1 MLPSNYYILLENYY
15 KLYMSN
21 MKNLYGILSLSI
33 FVSCADQVKE
43 KPIEGKVEREQVTV
57 VTKVPGK
64 IARILVEEGDFV
76 RAGDTLAILNIPEV
90 DAKEEQAKGALQ
102 SADAQYNMAVKG
114 ATKGQLVQ
122 LQAKVDGLKEQYEF
136 AKKSISRLEALLQ
149 DSLIPQQKYDE
160 TYAKYQGA
168 KNQYLA
174 AQAEM
179 AEARGGARQEQQIM
193 ALGQKERALGA
204 MSEVNVA
211 AREKYVI
218 APQDMSVE
226 TINLKVGELAMAG
239 YPIVNGFLDRSTYF
253 RFTLPENQIGKLQK
267 GAVVTVE
274 IPYRSNEKVSAK
286 IVSVKALNSYANIA
300 SAYPDFDPQQAV
312 FELKVVP
319 EDMAG
324 TKDLLTKTLVVLHTN

>member
-1 MLPSNYYILLENYY
+1 MLPLNYYILLENYY

-33 FVSCADQVKE
+33 FVSCTNQVKE

-64 IARILVEEGDFV
+64 IAEILVEEGNFV
-76 RAGDTLAILNIPEV
+76 RAGDTLAILSIPEV

-136 AKKSISRLEALLQ
+136 AKKSIGRLEALLQ

-168 KNQYLA
+168 RNQYLA

-179 AEARGGARQEQQIM
+179 AEARGGAR
-193 ALGQKERALGA
+193 
-204 MSEVNVA
+204 
-211 AREKYVI
+211 
-218 APQDMSVE
+218 
-226 TINLKVGELAMAG
+226 
-239 YPIVNGFLDRSTYF
+239 
-253 RFTLPENQIGKLQK
+253 
-267 GAVVTVE
+267 
-274 IPYRSNEKVSAK
+274 
-286 IVSVKALNSYANIA
+286 
-300 SAYPDFDPQQAV
+300 
-312 FELKVVP
+312 
-319 EDMAG
+319 
-324 TKDLLTKTLVVLHTN
+324 

>member
-1 MLPSNYYILLENYY
+1 
-15 KLYMSN
+15 MSN
-21 MKNLYGILSLSI
+21 MKNLCGLLSVLI
-33 FVSCADQVKE
+33 FVACSEEVKE
-43 KPIEGKVEREQVTV
+43 KPIEGKVEREQVSV

-64 IARILVEEGDFV
+64 IAKIFVEEGDLV
-76 RAGDTLAILNIPEV
+76 HAGDTLAILSIPEV

-136 AKKSISRLEALLQ
+136 ARKSIGRLEALLL

-174 AQAEM
+174 AQAELE
-179 AEARGGARQEQQIM
+179 EARNGARREQQIM

-204 MSEVNVA
+204 VSEVNVA
-211 AREKYVI
+211 AQEKYVI

-226 TINLKVGELAMAG
+226 TINLKTGELAMAG
-239 YPIVNGFLDRSTYF
+239 YPIINGYLDRSTYF
-253 RFTLPENQIGKLQK
+253 RFTLPENQIGNLQK
-267 GAVVTVE
+267 GGAVEVE
-274 IPYRSNEKVSAK
+274 IPYLNNKKVSAK
-286 IVSVKALNSYANIA
+286 VVSIKALNAYANIA
-300 SAYPDFDPQQAV
+300 SAYPDFDPQLAV

-319 EDMAG
+319 EDAAG
-324 TKDLLTKTLVVLHTN
+324 TKDLLTKTLVILHAN

>member
-1 MLPSNYYILLENYY
+1 
-15 KLYMSN
+15 
-21 MKNLYGILSLSI
+21 MKNLCGLLSVLI
-33 FVSCADQVKE
+33 FVACSEEVKE
-43 KPIEGKVEREQVTV
+43 KPIEGKVEREQVSV

-64 IARILVEEGDFV
+64 IAKIFVEEGDLV
-76 RAGDTLAILNIPEV
+76 HAGDTLAILSIPEV

-136 AKKSISRLEALLQ
+136 ARKSIGRLEALLL

-174 AQAEM
+174 AQAELE
-179 AEARGGARQEQQIM
+179 EARNGARREQQIM

-204 MSEVNVA
+204 VSEVNVA
-211 AREKYVI
+211 AQEKYVI

-226 TINLKVGELAMAG
+226 TINLKTGELAMAG
-239 YPIVNGFLDRSTYF
+239 YPIINGYLDRSTYF
-253 RFTLPENQIGKLQK
+253 RFTLPENQIGNLQK
-267 GAVVTVE
+267 GGAVEVE
-274 IPYRSNEKVSAK
+274 IPYLNHKKVSAK
-286 IVSVKALNSYANIA
+286 VVSIKALNAYANIA
-300 SAYPDFDPQQAV
+300 SAYPDFDPQLAV

-319 EDMAG
+319 EDAAG
-324 TKDLLTKTLVVLHTN
+324 TKDLLTKTLVILHAN

>member
-1 MLPSNYYILLENYY
+1 
-15 KLYMSN
+15 
-21 MKNLYGILSLSI
+21 MKNLYGIMFLSI
-33 FVSCADQVKE
+33 FVSCTNQVKE

-64 IARILVEEGDFV
+64 IDKIFVAEGDFV
-76 RAGDTLAILNIPEV
+76 HAGDTLAILSIPEV
-90 DAKEEQAKGALQ
+90 DAKEEQARGALQ

-114 ATKGQLVQ
+114 ATKGQLLQ

-136 AKKSISRLEALLQ
+136 AKKSIGRLEVLLQ

-179 AEARGGARQEQQIM
+179 AEARGGARLEQQIM

-204 MSEVNVA
+204 VLEVDVA
-211 AREKYVI
+211 AKEKFLI
-218 APQDMSVE
+218 APQEMSVE
-226 TINLKVGELAMAG
+226 TINLRVGELAMAG
-239 YPIVNGFLDRSTYF
+239 YPIFNGFLNQSTYF
-253 RFTLPENQIGKLQK
+253 RFTLPENKIGKLQK
-267 GAVVTVE
+267 DGVVEVE
-274 IPYRSNEKVSAK
+274 IPYLNHRKMKAK
-286 IVSVKALNSYANIA
+286 IISIKALNSYANIA

-312 FELKVVP
+312 FELKLVP
-319 EDMAG
+319 EDVAES
-324 TKDLLTKTLVVLHTN
+324 KDLLTKTLVVLHAN

>member
-1 MLPSNYYILLENYY
+1 
-15 KLYMSN
+15 MSK
-21 MKNLYGILSLSI
+21 MKNLYGILLL
-33 FVSCADQVKE
+33 FFLVSCANQDRE

-64 IARILVEEGDFV
+64 IAKLLVEEGDFV
-76 RAGDTLAILNIPEV
+76 HAGDTLAILSIPEV

-102 SADAQYNMAVKG
+102 SADAQYNMAIKG
-114 ATKGQLVQ
+114 ATKGQLTQ

-136 AKKSISRLEALLQ
+136 AKKSIGRLEALLQ

-174 AQAEM
+174 AQAEL
-179 AEARGGARQEQQIM
+179 AEAQGGARKEQQLM

-204 MSEVNVA
+204 VSEVKVA
-211 AREKYVI
+211 AGEKYII

-239 YPIVNGFLDRSTYF
+239 YPIINGFLDHSTYF
-253 RFTLPENQIGKLQK
+253 RFTLPENQIGRFQK
-267 GAVVTVE
+267 GAAVEVE
-274 IPYRSNEKVSAK
+274 IPYLNHK
-286 IVSVKALNSYANIA
+286 IVKAKVISIRALNSYASIA

-319 EDMAG
+319 EDSAG
-324 TKDLLTKTLVVLHTN
+324 AKDLLTKTLVVLHAN

>member
-1 MLPSNYYILLENYY
+1 
-15 KLYMSN
+15 MSN
-21 MKNLYGILSLSI
+21 MKNLCGLLSVLI
-33 FVSCADQVKE
+33 FVACSEEVKE
-43 KPIEGKVEREQVTV
+43 KPIEGKVEREQVSV

-64 IARILVEEGDFV
+64 IAKIFVQEGDLV
-76 RAGDTLAILNIPEV
+76 HAGDTLAILSIPEV

-136 AKKSISRLEALLQ
+136 ARKSIGRLEALLL

-174 AQAEM
+174 AQAELE
-179 AEARGGARQEQQIM
+179 EARNGARREQQIM

-204 MSEVNVA
+204 VSEVNVA
-211 AREKYVI
+211 AQEKYVI

-226 TINLKVGELAMAG
+226 TINLKTGELAMAG
-239 YPIVNGFLDRSTYF
+239 YPIINGYLDRSTYF
-253 RFTLPENQIGKLQK
+253 RFTLPENQIGNLQK
-267 GAVVTVE
+267 GGAVEVE
-274 IPYRSNEKVSAK
+274 IPYLNHKKVSAK
-286 IVSVKALNSYANIA
+286 IVSIKALNAYANIA
-300 SAYPDFDPQQAV
+300 SAYPDFDPQLAV

-319 EDMAG
+319 EDAAG
-324 TKDLLTKTLVVLHTN
+324 TKDLLTKTLVILHAN

>member
-1 MLPSNYYILLENYY
+1 
-15 KLYMSN
+15 MSN
-21 MKNLYGILSLSI
+21 MKNLCGLLSVLI
-33 FVSCADQVKE
+33 FVACSEEVKE
-43 KPIEGKVEREQVTV
+43 KPIEGKVEREQVSV

-64 IARILVEEGDFV
+64 IAKIFVEEGDLV
-76 RAGDTLAILNIPEV
+76 HAGDTLAILSIPEV

-136 AKKSISRLEALLQ
+136 ARKSIGRLEALLL

-174 AQAEM
+174 AQAELE
-179 AEARGGARQEQQIM
+179 EARNGARREQQIM

-204 MSEVNVA
+204 VSEVNVA
-211 AREKYVI
+211 AQEKYVI

-226 TINLKVGELAMAG
+226 TINLKTGELAMAG
-239 YPIVNGFLDRSTYF
+239 YPIINGYLDRSTYF
-253 RFTLPENQIGKLQK
+253 RFTLPENQIGNLQK
-267 GAVVTVE
+267 GGAVEVE
-274 IPYRSNEKVSAK
+274 IPYLNHKKVSAK
-286 IVSVKALNSYANIA
+286 VVSIKALNAYANIA
-300 SAYPDFDPQQAV
+300 SAYPDFDPQLAV

-319 EDMAG
+319 EDAAG
-324 TKDLLTKTLVVLHTN
+324 TKDLLTKTLVILHAN

>member
-1 MLPSNYYILLENYY
+1 
-15 KLYMSN
+15 MSN
-21 MKNLYGILSLSI
+21 MKNLCGLLPVLI
-33 FVSCADQVKE
+33 FVACSEEVKE
-43 KPIEGKVEREQVTV
+43 KPIEGKVEREQVSV

-64 IARILVEEGDFV
+64 IAKIFVEEGDLV
-76 RAGDTLAILNIPEV
+76 HAGDTLAILSIPEV

-136 AKKSISRLEALLQ
+136 ARKSIGRLEALLL

-174 AQAEM
+174 AQAELE
-179 AEARGGARQEQQIM
+179 EARNGARREQQIM

-204 MSEVNVA
+204 VSEVNVA
-211 AREKYVI
+211 AQEKYVI

-226 TINLKVGELAMAG
+226 TINLKTGELAMAG
-239 YPIVNGFLDRSTYF
+239 YPIINGYLDRSTYF
-253 RFTLPENQIGKLQK
+253 RFTLPENQIGNLQK
-267 GAVVTVE
+267 GGAVEVE
-274 IPYRSNEKVSAK
+274 IPYLNHKKVSAK
-286 IVSVKALNSYANIA
+286 VVSIKALNAYANIA
-300 SAYPDFDPQQAV
+300 SAYPDFDPQLAV

-319 EDMAG
+319 EDAAG
-324 TKDLLTKTLVVLHTN
+324 TKDLLTKTLVILHAN

>member
-1 MLPSNYYILLENYY
+1 
-15 KLYMSN
+15 MSN
-21 MKNLYGILSLSI
+21 MKNLCGLLSVLI
-33 FVSCADQVKE
+33 FVACSEEVKE
-43 KPIEGKVEREQVTV
+43 KPIEGKVEREQVSV

-64 IARILVEEGDFV
+64 IAKIFVEEGDLV
-76 RAGDTLAILNIPEV
+76 HAGDTLAILSIPEV

-122 LQAKVDGLKEQYEF
+122 LHAKVDGLKEQYEF
-136 AKKSISRLEALLQ
+136 ARKSIGRLEALLL

-174 AQAEM
+174 AQAELE
-179 AEARGGARQEQQIM
+179 EARNGARREQQIM

-204 MSEVNVA
+204 VSEVNVA
-211 AREKYVI
+211 AQEKYVI

-226 TINLKVGELAMAG
+226 TINLKTGELAMAG
-239 YPIVNGFLDRSTYF
+239 YPIINGYLDRSTYF
-253 RFTLPENQIGKLQK
+253 RFTLPENQIGNLQK
-267 GAVVTVE
+267 GGAVEVE
-274 IPYRSNEKVSAK
+274 IPYLNHKKVSAK
-286 IVSVKALNSYANIA
+286 VVSIKALNAYANIA
-300 SAYPDFDPQQAV
+300 SAYPDFDPQLAV

-319 EDMAG
+319 EDAAG
-324 TKDLLTKTLVVLHTN
+324 TKDLLTKTLVILHAN

>member
-1 MLPSNYYILLENYY
+1 
-15 KLYMSN
+15 
-21 MKNLYGILSLSI
+21 MKNLCGLLSVLI
-33 FVSCADQVKE
+33 FVACSEEVKE
-43 KPIEGKVEREQVTV
+43 KPIEGKVEREQVSV

-64 IARILVEEGDFV
+64 IAKIFVEEGDLV
-76 RAGDTLAILNIPEV
+76 HAGDTLAILSIPEV

-136 AKKSISRLEALLQ
+136 ARKSIGRLEALLL

-174 AQAEM
+174 AQAELE
-179 AEARGGARQEQQIM
+179 EARNGARREQQIM

-204 MSEVNVA
+204 VSEVNVA
-211 AREKYVI
+211 AQEKYVI

-226 TINLKVGELAMAG
+226 TINLKTGELAMAG
-239 YPIVNGFLDRSTYF
+239 YPIINGYLDRSTYF
-253 RFTLPENQIGKLQK
+253 RFTLPENQIGNLQK
-267 GAVVTVE
+267 GGAVEVE
-274 IPYRSNEKVSAK
+274 IPYLNNKKVSAK
-286 IVSVKALNSYANIA
+286 VVSIKALNAYANIA
-300 SAYPDFDPQQAV
+300 SAYPDFDPQLAV

-319 EDMAG
+319 EDAAG
-324 TKDLLTKTLVVLHTN
+324 TKDLLTKTLVILHAN

>member
-1 MLPSNYYILLENYY
+1 
-15 KLYMSN
+15 
-21 MKNLYGILSLSI
+21 MKNLYGIMFLSI
-33 FVSCADQVKE
+33 FVSCTNQVKE

-64 IARILVEEGDFV
+64 IDKIFVAEGDFV
-76 RAGDTLAILNIPEV
+76 HAGDTLAILSIPEV
-90 DAKEEQAKGALQ
+90 DAREEQARGALQ
-102 SADAQYNMAVKG
+102 SANAQYNMAVKG
-114 ATKGQLVQ
+114 ATKGQLLQ

-136 AKKSISRLEALLQ
+136 AKKSIGRLEVLLQ

-179 AEARGGARQEQQIM
+179 AEARGGARLEQQIM

-204 MSEVNVA
+204 VSEVDVA
-211 AREKYVI
+211 AKEKFLI

-226 TINLKVGELAMAG
+226 TINLRVGELAMAG
-239 YPIVNGFLDRSTYF
+239 YPIFNGFLNQSTYF
-253 RFTLPENQIGKLQK
+253 RFTLPENKIGKLQK
-267 GAVVTVE
+267 DGVVEVE
-274 IPYRSNEKVSAK
+274 IPYLNHRKMKAK
-286 IVSVKALNSYANIA
+286 IISIKALNSYANIA

-312 FELKVVP
+312 FELKLVP
-319 EDMAG
+319 EDVAES
-324 TKDLLTKTLVVLHTN
+324 KDLLTKTLVVLHAN

>member
-1 MLPSNYYILLENYY
+1 
-15 KLYMSN
+15 
-21 MKNLYGILSLSI
+21 
-33 FVSCADQVKE
+33 
-43 KPIEGKVEREQVTV
+43 
-57 VTKVPGK
+57 
-64 IARILVEEGDFV
+64 
-76 RAGDTLAILNIPEV
+76 IPEV

-136 AKKSISRLEALLQ
+136 ARKSIGRLEALLL

-174 AQAEM
+174 AQAELE
-179 AEARGGARQEQQIM
+179 EARNGARREQQIM

-204 MSEVNVA
+204 VSEVNVA
-211 AREKYVI
+211 AQEKYVI

-226 TINLKVGELAMAG
+226 TINLKTGELAMAG
-239 YPIVNGFLDRSTYF
+239 YPIINGYLDRSTYF
-253 RFTLPENQIGKLQK
+253 RFTLPENQIGNLQK
-267 GAVVTVE
+267 GGAVEVE
-274 IPYRSNEKVSAK
+274 IPYLNHKKVSAK
-286 IVSVKALNSYANIA
+286 VVSIKALNAYANIA
-300 SAYPDFDPQQAV
+300 SAYPDFDPQLAV

-319 EDMAG
+319 EDAAG
-324 TKDLLTKTLVVLHTN
+324 TKDLLTKTLVILHAN

>member
-1 MLPSNYYILLENYY
+1 
-15 KLYMSN
+15 MSN
-21 MKNLYGILSLSI
+21 MKNLCGLLSVLI
-33 FVSCADQVKE
+33 FVACSEEVKE
-43 KPIEGKVEREQVTV
+43 KPIEGKVEREQVSV

-64 IARILVEEGDFV
+64 IAKIFVEEGDLV
-76 RAGDTLAILNIPEV
+76 HAGDTLAILSIPEV
-90 DAKEEQAKGALQ
+90 DAKEEQARGALQ

-136 AKKSISRLEALLQ
+136 ARKSIGRLEALLL

-174 AQAEM
+174 AQAELE
-179 AEARGGARQEQQIM
+179 EARNGARREQQIM

-204 MSEVNVA
+204 VSEVNVA
-211 AREKYVI
+211 AQEKYVI

-226 TINLKVGELAMAG
+226 TINLKTGELAMAG
-239 YPIVNGFLDRSTYF
+239 YPIINGYLDRSTYF
-253 RFTLPENQIGKLQK
+253 RFTLPENQIGNLQK
-267 GAVVTVE
+267 GGAVEVE
-274 IPYRSNEKVSAK
+274 IPYLNHKKVSAK
-286 IVSVKALNSYANIA
+286 VVSIKALNAYANIA
-300 SAYPDFDPQQAV
+300 SAYPDFDPQLAV

-319 EDMAG
+319 EDAAG
-324 TKDLLTKTLVVLHTN
+324 TKDLLTKTLVILHAN

>member
-1 MLPSNYYILLENYY
+1 
-15 KLYMSN
+15 MSN
-21 MKNLYGILSLSI
+21 MKNLCGLLPVLI
-33 FVSCADQVKE
+33 FVACSEEVKE
-43 KPIEGKVEREQVTV
+43 KPIEGKVEREQVSV

-64 IARILVEEGDFV
+64 IAKIFVEEGDLV
-76 RAGDTLAILNIPEV
+76 HAGDTLAILSIPEV

-136 AKKSISRLEALLQ
+136 ARKSIGRLEALLL

-174 AQAEM
+174 AQAELE
-179 AEARGGARQEQQIM
+179 EARNGARREQQIM

-204 MSEVNVA
+204 VSEVNVA
-211 AREKYVI
+211 AQEKYII

-226 TINLKVGELAMAG
+226 TINLKIGELAMAG
-239 YPIVNGFLDRSTYF
+239 YPIINGYLDRSTYF
-253 RFTLPENQIGKLQK
+253 RFTLPENQIGNLQK
-267 GAVVTVE
+267 GGAVEVE
-274 IPYRSNEKVSAK
+274 IPYLNHKKVSAK
-286 IVSVKALNSYANIA
+286 VVSIKALNAYANIA
-300 SAYPDFDPQQAV
+300 SAYPDFDPQLAV

-319 EDMAG
+319 EDAAG
-324 TKDLLTKTLVVLHTN
+324 TKDLLTKTLVILHAN

>member
-1 MLPSNYYILLENYY
+1 
-15 KLYMSN
+15 MSK

-33 FVSCADQVKE
+33 FVSCTNQVKE
-43 KPIEGKVEREQVTV
+43 KAIEGKVEREQVTV

-64 IARILVEEGDFV
+64 IAKLLVEEGDFV
-76 RAGDTLAILNIPEV
+76 HAGDTLAILSIPEV

-136 AKKSISRLEALLQ
+136 AKKSIGRLDALLQ

-174 AQAEM
+174 AQAEL
-179 AEARGGARQEQQIM
+179 AEAKGGARKEQQMM

-204 MSEVNVA
+204 VSEVNVA
-211 AREKYVI
+211 AQEKYVI

-239 YPIVNGFLDRSTYF
+239 YPIINGFLDRSTYF
-253 RFTLPENQIGKLQK
+253 RFTLPENQIGKVQK
-267 GAVVTVE
+267 GGSVDVE
-274 IPYRSNEKVSAK
+274 IPYLNHKKVKAK
-286 IVSVKALNSYANIA
+286 VISIKALNSYASIA

-319 EDMAG
+319 VDAAEA
-324 TKDLLTKTLVVLHTN
+324 KDLLTKTLVVLHAN

>member
-1 MLPSNYYILLENYY
+1 
-15 KLYMSN
+15 
-21 MKNLYGILSLSI
+21 MKNLCGLLSVLI
-33 FVSCADQVKE
+33 FVACSEEVKE
-43 KPIEGKVEREQVTV
+43 KPIEGKVEREQVSV

-64 IARILVEEGDFV
+64 IAKIFVEEGDLV
-76 RAGDTLAILNIPEV
+76 HAGDTLAILSIPEV

-136 AKKSISRLEALLQ
+136 ARKSIGRLEALLL

-174 AQAEM
+174 AQAELE
-179 AEARGGARQEQQIM
+179 EARNGARREQQIM

-204 MSEVNVA
+204 VSEVNVA
-211 AREKYVI
+211 AQEKYVI

-226 TINLKVGELAMAG
+226 TINLKIGELAMAG
-239 YPIVNGFLDRSTYF
+239 YPIINGYLDRSTYF
-253 RFTLPENQIGKLQK
+253 RFTLPENQIGNLQK
-267 GAVVTVE
+267 GGAVEVE
-274 IPYRSNEKVSAK
+274 IPYLNHKKVSAK
-286 IVSVKALNSYANIA
+286 VVSIKALNAYANIA
-300 SAYPDFDPQQAV
+300 SAYPDFDPQLAV

-319 EDMAG
+319 EDAAG
-324 TKDLLTKTLVVLHTN
+324 TKDLLTKTLVILHAN

>member
-1 MLPSNYYILLENYY
+1 
-15 KLYMSN
+15 MSN
-21 MKNLYGILSLSI
+21 MKNLCGLLSVLI
-33 FVSCADQVKE
+33 FVACSEEVKE
-43 KPIEGKVEREQVTV
+43 KPIEGKVEREQVSV

-64 IARILVEEGDFV
+64 IAKIFVEEGDLV
-76 RAGDTLAILNIPEV
+76 HAGDTLAILSIPEV

-136 AKKSISRLEALLQ
+136 ARKSIGRLEALLL

-174 AQAEM
+174 AQAELE
-179 AEARGGARQEQQIM
+179 EARNGARREQQIM

-204 MSEVNVA
+204 VSEVNVA
-211 AREKYVI
+211 AQEKYVI

-226 TINLKVGELAMAG
+226 TINLKIGELAMAG
-239 YPIVNGFLDRSTYF
+239 YPIINGYLDRSTYF
-253 RFTLPENQIGKLQK
+253 RFTLPENQIGNLQK
-267 GAVVTVE
+267 GGAVEVE
-274 IPYRSNEKVSAK
+274 IPYLNHKKVSAK
-286 IVSVKALNSYANIA
+286 VVSIKALNAYANIA
-300 SAYPDFDPQQAV
+300 SAYPDFDPQLAV

-319 EDMAG
+319 EDAAG
-324 TKDLLTKTLVVLHTN
+324 TKDLLTKTLVILHAN

>member
-1 MLPSNYYILLENYY
+1 
-15 KLYMSN
+15 
-21 MKNLYGILSLSI
+21 MKNLCGLLSVLI
-33 FVSCADQVKE
+33 FVACSEEVKE
-43 KPIEGKVEREQVTV
+43 KPIEGKVEREQVSV

-64 IARILVEEGDFV
+64 IAKIFVEEGDLV
-76 RAGDTLAILNIPEV
+76 HAGDTLAILSIPEV

-122 LQAKVDGLKEQYEF
+122 LHAKVDGLKEQYEF
-136 AKKSISRLEALLQ
+136 ARKSIGRLEALLL

-174 AQAEM
+174 AQAELE
-179 AEARGGARQEQQIM
+179 EARNGARREQQIM

-204 MSEVNVA
+204 VSEVNVA
-211 AREKYVI
+211 AQEKYVI

-226 TINLKVGELAMAG
+226 TINLKTGELAMAG
-239 YPIVNGFLDRSTYF
+239 YPIINGYLDRSTYF
-253 RFTLPENQIGKLQK
+253 RFTLPENQIGNLQK
-267 GAVVTVE
+267 GGAVEVE
-274 IPYRSNEKVSAK
+274 IPYLNHKKVSAK
-286 IVSVKALNSYANIA
+286 VVSIKALNAYANIA
-300 SAYPDFDPQQAV
+300 SAYPDFDPQLAV

-319 EDMAG
+319 EDAAG
-324 TKDLLTKTLVVLHTN
+324 TKDLLTKTLVILHAN

>member
-1 MLPSNYYILLENYY
+1 
-15 KLYMSN
+15 MSN
-21 MKNLYGILSLSI
+21 MKNLCGLLPVLI
-33 FVSCADQVKE
+33 FVACSEEVKE
-43 KPIEGKVEREQVTV
+43 KPIEGKVEREQVSV

-64 IARILVEEGDFV
+64 IAKIFVEEGDLV
-76 RAGDTLAILNIPEV
+76 HAGDTLAILSIPEV

-136 AKKSISRLEALLQ
+136 ARKSIGRLEALLL

-174 AQAEM
+174 AQAELE
-179 AEARGGARQEQQIM
+179 EARNGARREQQIM

-204 MSEVNVA
+204 VSEVNVA
-211 AREKYVI
+211 AQEKYVI

-226 TINLKVGELAMAG
+226 TINLKIGELAMAG
-239 YPIVNGFLDRSTYF
+239 YPIINGYLDRSTYF
-253 RFTLPENQIGKLQK
+253 RFTLPENQIGNLQK
-267 GAVVTVE
+267 GGAVEVE
-274 IPYRSNEKVSAK
+274 IPYLNHKKVSAK
-286 IVSVKALNSYANIA
+286 VVSIKALNAYANIA
-300 SAYPDFDPQQAV
+300 SAYPDFDPQLAV

-319 EDMAG
+319 EDAAG
-324 TKDLLTKTLVVLHTN
+324 TKDLLTKTLVILHAN

>member
-1 MLPSNYYILLENYY
+1 
-15 KLYMSN
+15 
-21 MKNLYGILSLSI
+21 MKNLCGLLPVLI
-33 FVSCADQVKE
+33 FVACSEEVKE
-43 KPIEGKVEREQVTV
+43 KPIEGKVEREQVSV

-64 IARILVEEGDFV
+64 IAKIFVEEGDLV
-76 RAGDTLAILNIPEV
+76 HAGDTLAILSIPEV

-136 AKKSISRLEALLQ
+136 ARKSIGRLEALLL

-174 AQAEM
+174 AQAELE
-179 AEARGGARQEQQIM
+179 EARNGARREQQIM

-204 MSEVNVA
+204 VSEVNVA
-211 AREKYVI
+211 AQEKYVI

-226 TINLKVGELAMAG
+226 TINLKIGELAMAG
-239 YPIVNGFLDRSTYF
+239 YPIINGYLDRSTYF
-253 RFTLPENQIGKLQK
+253 RFTLPENQIGNLQK
-267 GAVVTVE
+267 GGAVEVE
-274 IPYRSNEKVSAK
+274 IPYLNHKKVSAK
-286 IVSVKALNSYANIA
+286 VVSIKALNAYANIA
-300 SAYPDFDPQQAV
+300 SAYPDFDPQLAV

-319 EDMAG
+319 EDAAG
-324 TKDLLTKTLVVLHTN
+324 TKDLLTKTLVILHAN